1 MFKKLINLSVIFSLV
16 LLFVGGEFTVKAES
30 GDCQC
35 SKSGNLSIQEIR
47 EKLKAEGVEIIDS
60 LSSRD
65 RLYVDSLLDQKLKQY
80 NNELEKFNYDEYS
93 LLLNAEMY
101 KGFKNVQINSVT
113 YEQIAVKYVVL
124 ENKSTGE
131 LITQSAWVDLKSKDM
146 IDLSVVHIDEDQNFS
161 LIFDYKNYLVGN
173 GMDYSANDFNFNGK
187 SFACS
192 LTGVFA
198 CISYC
203 GIWHVVNP
211 AVGVGCD
218 ILCGGAFAF
227 ACAGV

>member
-16 LLFVGGEFTVKAES
+16 LLFVGGESTVKAES

-47 EKLKAEGVEIIDS
+47 EKLKAEGVDIIDS

-80 NNELEKFNYDEYS
+80 NNELEKFNYGEYS

-146 IDLSVVHIDEDQNFS
+146 IDLSVVHIDEDLNFS

-211 AVGVGCD
+211 AIGVGCD

>member
-30 GDCQC
+30 DDCQC

>member
-1 MFKKLINLSVIFSLV
+1 M
-16 LLFVGGEFTVKAES
+16 
-30 GDCQC
+30 
-35 SKSGNLSIQEIR
+35 SIQEIR

-80 NNELEKFNYDEYS
+80 NNELEKFKYDEYS

-192 LTGVFA
+192 LTGG
-198 CISYC
+198 S
-203 GIWHVVNP
+203 HVSRIV
-211 AVGVGCD
+211 
-218 ILCGGAFAF
+218 AF
-227 ACAGV
+227 GML

>member
-1 MFKKLINLSVIFSLV
+1 M
-16 LLFVGGEFTVKAES
+16 E
-30 GDCQC
+30 
-35 SKSGNLSIQEIR
+35 
-47 EKLKAEGVEIIDS
+47 AEGVEIIDS

-80 NNELEKFNYDEYS
+80 NNELEKFNYGEYS

-146 IDLSVVHIDEDQNFS
+146 IDLSVVHIDEDLNFS

-211 AVGVGCD
+211 AIGVGCD